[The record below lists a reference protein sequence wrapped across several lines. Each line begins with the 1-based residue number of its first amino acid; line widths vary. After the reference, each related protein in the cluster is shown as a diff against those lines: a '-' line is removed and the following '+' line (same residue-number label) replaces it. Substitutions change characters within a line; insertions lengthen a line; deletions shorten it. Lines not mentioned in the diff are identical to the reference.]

1 MKRQKQMKR
10 HLTVLV
16 ACGLLA
22 VGTGCNAWQLAAA
35 AAAASAS
42 ASFGAGWLMG
52 AITTP
57 TTTETQCFRNGVQI
71 DCSELQQLSE

>member
-35 AAAASAS
+35 AAS

-71 DCSELQQLSE
+71 DCSEMQQLSE